1 MLSQSE
7 VNAAQV
13 MVGGAV
19 AHLAVTTEPD
29 VTVTRNRPAGEIA
42 PRCGNVH
49 DVGRTVTHER
59 IICRTVL

>member
-1 MLSQSE
+1 
-7 VNAAQV
+7 